1 MKTQRIKLLGS
12 VLGTGAARQRRR
24 KRRLSVQ
31 QRRYI
36 QPDTDATEVNL
47 SSDVEVQP
55 QFFGVDIAEMMVQRR
70 ADLLGAEVVSL
81 EQVITREVPYTPN
94 RGHISTLIR
103 EQAGFTRVTNKNG
116 DFVAISVD
124 SFERM
129 LDEGYQ
135 LVKIEQE
142 PEGDNL
148 AMFRGCGEPDK
159 LDLPLPDYQYRRS
172 EISQGRRQAME
183 GILISGNDDAEH
195 TG

>member
-1 MKTQRIKLLGS
+1 MKTQRVKLVGS
-12 VLGTGAARQRRR
+12 VLGTGAARQRRK
-24 KRRLSVQ
+24 KRRLSGQ

-36 QPDTDATEVNL
+36 QPDTDTTEVNL

-55 QFFGVDIAEMMVQRR
+55 QFFGVDIAEMVVQHR
-70 ADLLGAEVVSL
+70 ADVLGAIVVSL
-81 EQVITREVPYTPN
+81 EQMITKQVPYTAN

-124 SFERM
+124 SFER
-129 LDEGYQ
+129 LQAEGYQ
-135 LVKIEQE
+135 LVKVAQE

-159 LDLPLPDYQYRRS
+159 LDLPLPDYQYRQS
-172 EISQGRRQAME
+172 EISQGRQQAME
-183 GILISGNDDAEH
+183 RILISGNDDAEH